1 MEGYYLNKKYA
12 RRQWIIMSK
21 LNTTEITFCKVA
33 KVSHLQELG
42 WLLLKISYTF

>member
-1 MEGYYLNKKYA
+1 MKYA

-21 LNTTEITFCKVA
+21 LKTIEITFCKDA

-42 WLLLKISYTF
+42 GPLFKNSSTF